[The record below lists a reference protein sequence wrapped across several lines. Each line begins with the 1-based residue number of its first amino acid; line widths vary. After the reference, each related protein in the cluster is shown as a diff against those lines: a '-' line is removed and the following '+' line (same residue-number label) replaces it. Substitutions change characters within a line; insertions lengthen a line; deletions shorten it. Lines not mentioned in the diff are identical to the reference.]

1 MVFIVMQTKY
11 MYKLKLIINQNTMEV
26 GHIYVLLQFRVYFL
40 HNDLTQN
47 LNDMFILVPAFQILN
62 FESHV
67 LQ

>member
-1 MVFIVMQTKY
+1 MVFIVMHTKY

-26 GHIYVLLQFRVYFL
+26 GHIYVLLQFRVYFF
-40 HNDLTQN
+40 HSDLMQN
-47 LNDMFILVPAFQILN
+47 LNDMFILVPAFKILN